1 MSMHMSVA
9 PLRALDRIGCSLL
22 GQRDCTRS
30 KRHCLQRASLGVTE
44 ETIEDDQC
52 SRRSRSISAQWTSRE
67 PDACKASRLADL
79 SSRVWGRSE
88 LERWAVGSTM
98 PTRRTR

>member
-1 MSMHMSVA
+1 TSETDKIGYCLDARLRTGGRDIGNTANNSARCRPGVACMSMHMSVA

-52 SRRSRSISAQWTSRE
+52 SRRSRSISAQ
-67 PDACKASRLADL
+67 
-79 SSRVWGRSE
+79 
-88 LERWAVGSTM
+88 
-98 PTRRTR
+98 